1 MLADASLKVKRR
13 ETLSAAFETTI
24 GTPQGDGLS
33 PILFAIYLESAI
45 REVRAESIPRPAA
58 DLGLP
63 LEAIYADDTDIIST
77 SKAYLKSLEGLIPPT
92 IGRRKLQANAS
103 KWKRTVLVKD
113 DQSWRKKKLLGTL

>member
-1 MLADASLKVKRR
+1 MSASQAGFRKGRSTADIVSAYRWLAAKVIRFESLIHILGLDMSR
-13 ETLSAAFETTI
+13 AF
-24 GTPQGDGLS
+24 D
-33 PILFAIYLESAI
+33 IYLESAL

-92 IGRRKLQANAS
+92 IGRRKLQAKLANS
-103 KWKRTVLVKD
+103 VK
-113 DQSWRKKKLLGTL
+113 